1 MATYTALAAT
11 TTALVRMLSEGFP
24 TNVGV
29 AGIEAF
35 DPSDPA
41 AAIADEQARVL
52 LWLYRFVPV
61 AAMRNRP
68 AAGGPKPEVRPGVR
82 PSAVAVD
89 LHYLLWTRAASPAV
103 QQTVVGWALRRLS
116 DRPIL
121 TTESLNQG
129 AAVFKPTEDVALMVE
144 DLPLMELLELTRPLG
159 AVPFVLPIHARSI
172 HLDGE

>member
-24 TNVGV
+24 ANVGV
-29 AGIEAF
+29 SGIESF
-35 DPSDPA
+35 DPSAPA
-41 AAIADEQARVL
+41 VGTDDSPRVL

-68 AAGGPKPEVRPGVR
+68 VAGGPKPDVRPGVR

-121 TTESLNQG
+121 TTEKLNQG
-129 AAVFKPTEDVALMVE
+129 GAVFKPTEDVALMVE
-144 DLPLMELLELTRPLG
+144 ELPLGELLGLTRPLG

-172 HLDGE
+172 HLEGE